1 MSLWKSNFGSTYQN
15 LPRYLKSLTFLFPWI
30 AKAISMH
37 QNVHWSFYSLPAE
50 FFKNSVKMISSR
62 LHLKFHQISNWQWNR
77 KCIFLTII
85 PLICLFLRLGY
96 VRTARPV
103 NGATEGSTQ
112 VACMCASCVLPKKV
126 AFLVWVP
133 NSALI
138 GNDGCYL
145 RASCMLPACFLLHC
159 YCRSR
164 PD

>member
-96 VRTARPV
+96 VRTYTLVGGSSDLWNVVIFLMVKVSRTARPKAHRSSEPCSEQTV
-103 NGATEGSTQ
+103 CTPREGARSNGRS
-112 VACMCASCVLPKKV
+112 VIAS
-126 AFLVWVP
+126 A
-133 NSALI
+133 
-138 GNDGCYL
+138 
-145 RASCMLPACFLLHC
+145 
-159 YCRSR
+159 
-164 PD
+164 

>member
-1 MSLWKSNFGSTYQN
+1 MLYSMLYRFLSRHKRISKLRNRIIYSLWNGHKMSLWKSNFGSTYQN

-85 PLICLFLRLGY
+85 PLICLFLRLGC
-96 VRTARPV
+96 VRTYTLVGGSSDLWNVVIFLMV
-103 NGATEGSTQ
+103 NNKQ
-112 VACMCASCVLPKKV
+112 
-126 AFLVWVP
+126 
-133 NSALI
+133 
-138 GNDGCYL
+138 
-145 RASCMLPACFLLHC
+145 
-159 YCRSR
+159 
-164 PD
+164 